1 MRARVG
7 VSVRVSVRVRAR
19 VGFVLVF
26 VLGSGLARSPA
37 STSSAVMEE
46 PSPTVSRV
54 LASSAGDDTP
64 AS

>member
-1 MRARVG
+1 MGSVLG
-7 VSVRVSVRVRAR
+7 SVSGFVLGL
-19 VGFVLVF
+19 GFVLVF

-54 LASSAGDDTP
+54 LASSAGDDAP